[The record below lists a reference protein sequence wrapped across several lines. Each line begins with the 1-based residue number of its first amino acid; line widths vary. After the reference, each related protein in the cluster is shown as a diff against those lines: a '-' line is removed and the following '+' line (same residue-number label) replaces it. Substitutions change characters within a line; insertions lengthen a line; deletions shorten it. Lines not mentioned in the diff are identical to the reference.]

1 MIYLATPYSADRE
14 VNYLNAMDAAVYLF
28 KQGKPVFSPILHWH
42 DASKLHVMPT
52 DASYWW
58 EYNKKMLSYSTKLC
72 IGMFP
77 GWRTSVGVQQEIA
90 EAVSQRLT
98 ISYFTPDMLDG

>member
-14 VNYLNAMDAAVYLF
+14 VNYRHAMNTAIFLL

-42 DASKLHVMPT
+42 EAAKYRDMPT
-52 DASYWW
+52 DAAFWWSY
-58 EYNKKMLSYSTKLC
+58 NRQMLSFSSKLC
-72 IGMFP
+72 VGMFP
-77 GWRTSVGVQQEIA
+77 GWRESEGVQMEIA
-90 EAVSQRLT
+90 EAIAQGMD